1 MTARPA
7 ARGLALLVAAAGLV
21 AGCSSAAGP
30 AAPAA
35 TTRAPAAWPPRG
47 AERAAREQPARAP
60 ASAVAHAAP
69 APAARVWNGGP
80 ARPTRLV
87 AASGEPREVPLR
99 WQPVVVGGV
108 AFYRVLRRDAGG
120 GHEPGPYVEVG
131 RTADAT
137 TATYLDRGGAPAGRP
152 GRLADGHTYEY
163 VVTAV
168 AADGS
173 EARSEPASATTAP
186 PPAPPDGLDRQ
197 PPRAGGVLLTWEP
210 SADHTV
216 AGYRVYR
223 SAFAAGPFDVVGEVR
238 GRFSTAFVD
247 SARRLLRLRTY
258 QYRVASVSSAG
269 AEGPASAPVTAWLK
283 PPPLPPLDVAAAGGL
298 ARRVRVSWS
307 PGHESDL
314 RAVVWRAG
322 AGGRWARVA
331 AVEASR
337 GEHVDTGLGDGA
349 TFTYRLTVVDT
360 DGLESQP
367 SAIAMATTRPRP
379 PSPRE
384 VSAERNPAGVT
395 VRWQAVAGAVRY
407 RLLRVNAFGR
417 HQAVAEVTGISAQD
431 RGEPGR
437 YAVVAIDPEGL
448 ESRPSAPVA
457 LQAVQQPAP

>member
-7 ARGLALLVAAAGLV
+7 AKGLALLVAVGLL
-21 AGCSSAAGP
+21 AGCSSAARP
-30 AAPAA
+30 LAPAA
-35 TTRAPAAWPPRG
+35 TTRAPATWPPQG
-47 AERAAREQPARAP
+47 AERAAREQAAP
-60 ASAVAHAAP
+60 APAGAVAHAAP
-69 APAARVWNGGP
+69 TPGARVWHGGP

-152 GRLADGHTYEY
+152 GRLGDGRTYEY

-223 SAFAAGPFDVVGEVR
+223 SAFPDGPFDAVAEVR

-258 QYRVASVSSAG
+258 RYRVASVSSAG
-269 AEGPASAPVTAWLK
+269 AEGPMSAPVTAWLK

-298 ARRVRVSWS
+298 ARRVRVTWS

-331 AVEASR
+331 AVDASR
-337 GEHVDTGLGDGA
+337 GEYVDAGLADGA
-349 TFTYRLTVVDT
+349 SFAYRLTVVDA

-367 SAIAMATTRPRP
+367 SAIATGTTRPRP
-379 PSPRE
+379 ASPRE
-384 VSAERNPAGVT
+384 VSVHRDPAGVT

-407 RLLRVNAFGR
+407 RLLRLNAFGR
-417 HQAVAEVTGISAQD
+417 HQVVSEVTGISAHD

-437 YAVVAIDPEGL
+437 YAVVAIDPDGL
-448 ESRPSAPVA
+448 ESPPSAAVA
-457 LQAVQQPAP
+457 LHPVPRSTP